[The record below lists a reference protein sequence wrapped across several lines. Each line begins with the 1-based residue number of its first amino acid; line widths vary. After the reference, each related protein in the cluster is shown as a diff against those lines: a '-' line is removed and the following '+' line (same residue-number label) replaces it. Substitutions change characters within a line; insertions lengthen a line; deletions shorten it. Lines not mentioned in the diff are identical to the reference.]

1 MTSKLYFGGAAI
13 LAAAIALTGA
23 SKSDYKLEDRQTVN
37 HTFGNDKTIDVDLVN
52 GGVTV
57 IGDGGT
63 SIRIT
68 GEHIVRANTQAEIDR
83 GKKDDVLDMNE
94 KDGVAQIYE
103 NGPFR
108 NGGNSSHSSDNHGF
122 HEGSDRD
129 HEYNVEWNITAHVPR
144 AIALK
149 LRSVNGTVNA
159 QDTAGTYD
167 VHCVNGQI
175 TMTGISGSGTVSSV
189 NGTDTVTFR
198 ENPKSDSSFTSVN
211 GKIDLSFQ
219 PNLSADFDL
228 HTVNGG
234 MFTDFE
240 SMALGSTGSASQQ
253 NGKYVYRSRG
263 ESRVHIGAA
272 GGPQIKVQTVNG
284 SIEIRKV
291 SK

>member
-1 MTSKLYFGGAAI
+1 MTSKFYFGGAAI

-23 SKSDYKLEDRQTVN
+23 SNSDYKLEDRQTVN
-37 HTFGNDKTIDVDLVN
+37 HTFANDKTIDTDLVN

-57 IGDGGT
+57 IGDGGN

-68 GEHIVRANTQAEIDR
+68 GEHIVRANTQAEIER
-83 GKKDDVLDMNE
+83 GNKDDVLDMNE

-108 NGGNSSHSSDNHGF
+108 NGGNSNHSSDYHGF
-122 HEGSDRD
+122 HEGSDRER
-129 HEYNVEWNITAHVPR
+129 EYNVEWNITAHVPR

-149 LRSVNGTVNA
+149 LRSVNGAVRA
-159 QDTAGTYD
+159 QDTTGAYD

-175 TMTGISGSGTVSSV
+175 VMTNIAGSGTVSSV
-189 NGTDTVTFR
+189 NGGNTISFR
-198 ENPKSDSSFTSVN
+198 ENPKTDSTFASVN
-211 GKIDLSFQ
+211 GKMDLSFQ

-240 SMALGSTGSASQQ
+240 SMGLSSAGVASQQ

-263 ESRVHIGAA
+263 DSKIHIGAA
-272 GGPQIKVQTVNG
+272 GGPQIKVTTVNG
-284 SIEIRKV
+284 SIELRKA
-291 SK
+291 K

>member
-1 MTSKLYFGGAAI
+1 MTRKLYLGGGVI
-13 LAAAIALTGA
+13 LAAGIALTGA

-37 HTFGNDKTIDVDLVN
+37 HTFANDKTIDTDMVN
-52 GGVTV
+52 GSVTV
-57 IGDGGT
+57 IGDGGN
-63 SIRIT
+63 SIRVT
-68 GEHIVRANTQAEIDR
+68 AEHIVRANSQAEIELA
-83 GKKDDVLDMNE
+83 KKDDVLDLNE

-108 NGGNSSHSSDNHGF
+108 NNGNNHSSDYHGF

-129 HEYNVEWNITAHVPR
+129 HEYNVEWNVTAHVPR

-149 LRSVNGTVNA
+149 LRSVNGSVSS
-159 QDTAGTYD
+159 QDTAGAYD

-175 TMTGISGSGTVSSV
+175 TMTNVAGSGTVSSV
-189 NGTDTVTFR
+189 NGPDTVSFK
-198 ENPKSDSSFTSVN
+198 ENPKSDSTFTSVN

-240 SMALGSTGSASQQ
+240 SMALASTGTASK
-253 NGKYVYRSRG
+253 NGAKYVYSSRG
-263 ESRVHIGAA
+263 NSKIHIGAA
-272 GGPQIKVQTVNG
+272 GGPQIKVTTVNG
-284 SIEIRKV
+284 SIELRKA
-291 SK
+291 K